1 MLSLIHEIAQSLRTN
16 RTRTV
21 LTGIAVAWGIFMLII
36 LLGASRGVVNSF
48 EYNMSSR
55 PLNTFK
61 IWGGRTSLPYRG
73 YKDGRWIQL
82 KGSDIGAIEKDNPNV
97 SKVTAYA
104 SVDTTTIVTPKGRVS
119 GGFKALFPDAVKSEK
134 YEIKYGRSLND
145 RDMAECRRVM
155 IISEKKVT
163 ELFNSPEEAIGKTVK
178 CLGLA
183 WTVVGVYSHDWDNQ
197 TLAPYTSYKAVTG
210 NDDQAYSLEAVV
222 DGMRNESDAQEA
234 EKGIRASLAAAHE
247 FHPEDPGA
255 IWVWNRFE
263 QYLQS
268 QQGMDYLTLAVWVIG
283 LLTLLTGIVG
293 VSNIMFVSVRERTHE
308 IGIRRAIGARP
319 SQILTQILAESVSIT
334 ALFGYIGVFLG
345 IALLA
350 VIDHLFGNSDGFR
363 HPQVNITIAIEV
375 TIALITAGAIAG
387 LFPALKAIKVKPVEA
402 LRDE

>member
-1 MLSLIHEIAQSLRTN
+1 MISLFHEIAQSLRTN
-16 RTRTV
+16 RTRTT

-48 EYNMSSR
+48 EFNMQSR

-61 IWGGRTSLPYRG
+61 IWGGRTSLPYKG

-82 KGSDIGAIEKDNPNV
+82 KGSDISAIEKDNANV
-97 SKVTAYA
+97 SMVTAYA
-104 SVDTTTIVTPKGRVS
+104 SVDTTTISTPKGRVS
-119 GGFKALFPDAVKSEK
+119 GGFNALFPAALKNEN
-134 YEIKYGRSLND
+134 YEIKYGRGLND
-145 RDMAECRRVM
+145 RDMTDRRRVM
-155 IISEKKVT
+155 IMSEKKVT
-163 ELFNSPEEAIGKTVK
+163 ELFDSPEEAIGKSVK

-183 WTVVGVYSHDWDNQ
+183 WTVVGVYAHRWDNQ
-197 TLAPYTSYKAVTG
+197 TLAPYTTYKAVTG
-210 NDDQAYSLEAVV
+210 NSDEAYSLEATVE
-222 DGMRNESDAQEA
+222 GLRTTADAEEA
-234 EKGIRASLAAAHE
+234 EKGIRSSLAASHE
-247 FHPEDPGA
+247 FDPNDPAGV
-255 IWVWNRFE
+255 WVWNRFE

-268 QQGMDYLTLAVWVIG
+268 QQGMGYLTLAVWVIG

-345 IALLA
+345 IAVLA
-350 VIDHLFGNSDGFR
+350 VINHFFGETDGFR
-363 HPQVNITIAIEV
+363 NPQVNIAIAIQV
-375 TIALITAGAIAG
+375 TVALIVAGAIAG

>member
-1 MLSLIHEIAQSLRTN
+1 MLSLLHEIAQSLRTN

-48 EYNMSSR
+48 EENMNSR

-61 IWGGRTSLPYRG
+61 IWSGRTSMPYKG
-73 YKDGRWIQL
+73 YKDGRWIEL
-82 KGSDIGAIEKDNPNV
+82 KGSDIRAIEKGNPAV
-97 SKVTAYA
+97 SGVTAYA
-104 SVDTTTIVTPKGRVS
+104 SVDTTVISTPKGRVS
-119 GGFKALFPDAVKSEK
+119 GGFTAMFPAAIKNDN
-134 YEIKYGRSLND
+134 YEIIYGRGLND
-145 RDMAECRRVM
+145 RDLSECRRVM
-155 IISEKKVT
+155 IMSEKKVT
-163 ELFNSPEEAIGKTVK
+163 ELFDSPEEAVGKTVK

-183 WTVVGVYSHDWDNQ
+183 WTVVGVYRHRWDQQ
-197 TLAPYTSYKAVTG
+197 TIAPYTAYKAVTG
-210 NDDQAYSLEAVV
+210 NSDEAYSLEATVE
-222 DGMRNESDAQEA
+222 GLRTEADADAA
-234 EKGIRASLAAAHE
+234 EKSIRASLAAAHE
-247 FHPEDPGA
+247 FNPDDPGA
-255 IWVWNRFE
+255 LWIWNRFG

-268 QQGMDYLTLAVWVIG
+268 QQGMSMLTLAVWVIG

-319 SQILTQILAESVSIT
+319 GQILTQILSESVAIT

-350 VIDHLFGNSDGFR
+350 VIDHYFGNLDGFR
-363 HPQVNITIAIEV
+363 HPQVNISIAIQV
-375 TIALITAGAIAG
+375 TIALIVAGAVAG